1 MEPAGNPTE
10 KTRKYVE
17 NSVLSYIWEEPY
29 CTLKWIRRTIRE
41 SGIRSTDL
49 KKVFRNL
56 LRDYGSD
63 KRYRVLFDICRKA
76 HFDAYYIN

>member
-1 MEPAGNPTE
+1 MDPASNPSE

-41 SGIRSTDL
+41 SEIRPGDL

-56 LRDYGSD
+56 LKDYGNN
-63 KRYRVLFDICRKA
+63 KRYRLLFDICRKA
-76 HFDAYYIN
+76 DFDAYYVN